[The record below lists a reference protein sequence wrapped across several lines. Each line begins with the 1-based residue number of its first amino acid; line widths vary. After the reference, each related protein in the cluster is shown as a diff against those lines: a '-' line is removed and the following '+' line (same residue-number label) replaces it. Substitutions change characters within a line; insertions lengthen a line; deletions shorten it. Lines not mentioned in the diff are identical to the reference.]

1 MQVEFRSPRPTVLFP
16 LWGRE
21 MKEESQLQ
29 VGKSLAHTLCWVEAI
44 AQRKGEL
51 LTKTSSNLCI
61 KNYSSA

>member
-44 AQRKGEL
+44 AQREKE
-51 LTKTSSNLCI
+51 SS
-61 KNYSSA
+61 